1 MEEYL
6 HLFNSES
13 AFTKAY
19 KGSSYMEPWVSATN
33 TGGGWQP
40 THIE

>member
-1 MEEYL
+1 MEYL

-13 AFTKAY
+13 DFNEAY
-19 KGSSYMEPWVSATN
+19 EGSSYKEPWVSATN
-33 TGGGWQP
+33 TGGGQP